1 MKLGHVIA
9 CLTLAGCATAP
20 ATSNQDL
27 RMRSEAEVVA
37 TLHRF
42 GSLLAAK
49 DTAIIREFAP
59 DADALLVGSELDE
72 IASGPDEIAEF
83 FRTIMSQPLTIAFE
97 WRQTR
102 ASVLGDQAWVF
113 ATGEAILRTN
123 GTERRSPYRL
133 TGVFQRRDGR
143 WLWKHFHGSEP
154 SRP

>member
-1 MKLGHVIA
+1 MKFRHVAVCLG
-9 CLTLAGCATAP
+9 LAGCATAP

-37 TLHRF
+37 ALHRF

-59 DADALLVGSELDE
+59 DADALLVGSEPDE
-72 IASGPDEIAEF
+72 VASGPEEIAQF
-83 FRTIMSQPLTIAFE
+83 FRAILSQPLTIAFE
-97 WRQTR
+97 WRETR

-113 ATGEAILRTN
+113 AVGEAILRTN

-133 TGVFQRRDGR
+133 TGVFELRDGR

-154 SRP
+154 ARP